1 MGRWKVIEERLKAYG
16 KDISFSDVITLLEHY
31 GYKMDNKGKSSGS
44 RVRFTCEGH
53 CDILL
58 HRPHPQKEI
67 KEYVVKD
74 LHYILEQEG
83 FWNE

>member
-1 MGRWKVIEERLKAYG
+1 MARWKLIEDKFKNLR
-16 KDISFSDVITLLEHY
+16 KDITFSEAITLLEHY
-31 GYKMDNKGKSSGS
+31 GYIQDNKGKTSGS
-44 RVRFTCEGH
+44 RVRFTSNSH

-58 HRPHPQKEI
+58 HKPHPQKEL

-74 LHYILEQEG
+74 LHKIFEQEG